1 MPDNPQIIPGMSNRL
16 MDKANA
22 DAAYAKLFMQQFG
35 YAVGNAPPPFVDQYH
50 EDAEAA
56 RHIDTTVNRIVPPMP
71 VTAPPAAP
79 DTSKQELVSTLQ
91 TIKDRAAQQQQS
103 DLSVS
108 QHFVDKGDP
117 TYSRHVFSLRG
128 PVSSADHQAAID
140 HYNETGNSP
149 PGFTVLAPGV
159 MQKLRSGF
167 ESTVGDYARSLGEY
181 KTPVAHLLD
190 KVFGEGTGAKYDPA
204 MGVNKIISDR
214 LSTPEKTAATAAQ
227 LTAGALTGGTAPL
240 VQAGIT
246 AASTAAA
253 YIGTQAATGS
263 PLSLGKAG
271 IEAAVSG
278 LTQGVSGIAKNL
290 ANKSIDKLSAD
301 KIETDLVNLAKDQ
314 YGHLPVNQYKIN
326 SIASTPSG
334 AQAITSVLNKNYHS
348 QIDSV
353 TSNISLDINK
363 MLPTALSV
371 GDQNTLRAQVR
382 AMTRAAH
389 KMYDSVGDTSAS
401 SLAKGKYNDAV
412 AGALGIIKTAH
423 PDDLKI
429 QQLVADRL
437 SKSSRLVESMIQ
449 NGEVASAM
457 HKAGMAQGFD
467 RVAFQRT
474 VLGMNVT
481 PKSPLEQAGLL
492 MNMPARSS
500 GNIPA
505 ATSATSAASAINSFL
520 GGNK

>member
-1 MPDNPQIIPGMSNRL
+1 MPD
-16 MDKANA
+16 
-22 DAAYAKLFMQQFG
+22 
-35 YAVGNAPPPFVDQYH
+35 
-50 EDAEAA
+50 
-56 RHIDTTVNRIVPPMP
+56 TTEQ
-71 VTAPPAAP
+71 TASA
-79 DTSKQELVSTLQ
+79 LQ
-91 TIKDRAAQQQQS
+91 AIRDRAAAQQA

-108 QHFVDKGDP
+108 KRFVDESDP
-117 TYSRHVFSLRG
+117 AYSRHVFSLMG
-128 PVSSADHQAAID
+128 PVSTAEHQAAMD
-140 HYNETGNSP
+140 HYNETGSSP
-149 PGFTVLAPGV
+149 ADFTVLEPGM

-167 ESTVGDYARSLGEY
+167 ESTVGNYARSLSEH

-190 KVFGEGTGAKYDPA
+190 KMFGEGTGAKYDPA
-204 MGVNKIISDR
+204 MGANKIISDR

-227 LTAGALTGGTAPL
+227 ITAGALTGGMSPL

-246 AASTAAA
+246 AVSTAAA
-253 YIGTQAATGS
+253 YLGAQAATGS

-271 IEAAVSG
+271 VEAAISG
-278 LTQGVSGIAKNL
+278 VNQGVSGIAKNL

-314 YGHLPVNQYKIN
+314 YGHLPVGQYKIN
-326 SIASTPSG
+326 SIASTPQG
-334 AQAITSVLNKNYHS
+334 AQAITNILDKNYHS
-348 QIDSV
+348 QIDSI

-363 MLPTALSV
+363 LLPTALSV
-371 GDQNTLRAQVR
+371 GEQNTLRAQVR
-382 AMTRAAH
+382 AMTNSAH

-412 AGALGIIKTAH
+412 AKSLDIIKAAH

-437 SKSSRLVESMIQ
+437 SKSSRLVEGLVQ
-449 NGEVASAM
+449 NGQVASAM
-457 HKAGMAQGFD
+457 RKAGIAQGFD
-467 RVAFQRT
+467 PVTFQRT

-492 MNMPARSS
+492 MTASPRSS

-505 ATSATSAASAINSFL
+505 AAGGAVTSSAINSFL
-520 GGNK
+520 GDSR